1 MGTEKGYWEEEGGMG
16 MKRRLADLAAASLC
30 LAAIGITLLY
40 PEQVRGRGMVLAAS
54 AAMLV
59 FFLILAGKDRGRELP
74 DRQVPGSIPSEAG
87 LITEIVLLNEE
98 DQEVMLWDLYGKAA
112 LVIGRD
118 KKENQVDIDLSQSA
132 YASMVDIEHAVLNYS
147 AGSWYVEDLGS
158 ANGIRVKKAED
169 GKVYKLLADTP
180 CRLGRGDCLY
190 IGLNRLL
197 LR

>member
-1 MGTEKGYWEEEGGMG
+1 

-40 PEQVRGRGMVLAAS
+40 PEQVKGRGMVLAAS

-98 DQEVMLWDLYGKAA
+98 DQEVMLWDLYGKTA

-118 KKENQVDIDLSQSA
+118 KKENQVDIDLSQSC
-132 YASMVDIEHAVLNYS
+132 
-147 AGSWYVEDLGS
+147 
-158 ANGIRVKKAED
+158 
-169 GKVYKLLADTP
+169 LLYTSPSPRD
-180 CRLGRGDCLY
+180 
-190 IGLNRLL
+190 
-197 LR
+197 